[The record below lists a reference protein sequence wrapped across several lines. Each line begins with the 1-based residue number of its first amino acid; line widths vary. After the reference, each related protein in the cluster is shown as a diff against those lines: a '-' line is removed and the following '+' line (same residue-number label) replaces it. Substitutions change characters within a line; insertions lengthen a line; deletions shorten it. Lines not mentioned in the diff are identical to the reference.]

1 MTFSDTV
8 ACSALAFS
16 ISLFLASIVAVGST
30 VDPAEVGAVLSDSDG
45 AVLSGSEGAVL
56 SGSEGAVLSGS
67 EGAVLSGSEGA
78 VPVDSV
84 GASHSSS
91 MVAAPSVTALKQY
104 SLVSGAPSLH
114 QIIIG
119 AIFYIEN
126 NIYLYLHIYVYLY
139 IVLNLTFCR
148 HILQSNLDPGSLL
161 QS

>member
-16 ISLFLASIVAVGST
+16 ISLFAASISFSAAIGSI
-30 VDPAEVGAVLSDSDG
+30 VDPAEVGAVLSDSD
-45 AVLSGSEGAVL
+45 
-56 SGSEGAVLSGS
+56 
-67 EGAVLSGSEGA
+67 GAVLSGSEGA

-104 SLVSGAPSLH
+104 SLVSGAPSLR
-114 QIIIG
+114 QIILG

-126 NIYLYLHIYVYLY
+126 NIYLYLHIYVYIY

>member
-1 MTFSDTV
+1 MSTFSDTV

-16 ISLFLASIVAVGST
+16 ISLFAASIAAIGSI
-30 VDPAEVGAVLSDSDG
+30 VDPAEVGAVLFDSD
-45 AVLSGSEGAVL
+45 
-56 SGSEGAVLSGS
+56 GAVLSGS

-91 MVAAPSVTALKQY
+91 MVAAPSVTDLKQY
-104 SLVSGAPSLH
+104 SLVSGAPSLR
-114 QIIIG
+114 QIILG

-126 NIYLYLHIYVYLY
+126 NIYLYLHIYVYIF

-148 HILQSNLDPGSLL
+148 HILQSNPDPGSLL
-161 QS
+161 QSL

>member
-8 ACSALAFS
+8 ACSALASS
-16 ISLFLASIVAVGST
+16 ISLFAASIAAFGSI
-30 VDPAEVGAVLSDSDG
+30 VDPAEV
-45 AVLSGSEGAVL
+45 
-56 SGSEGAVLSGS
+56 GAVLSGS

-104 SLVSGAPSLH
+104 SLVSGAPSLR
-114 QIIIG
+114 QIILG

-126 NIYLYLHIYVYLY
+126 NIYLYLYMYIYHISY